1 LALGGRLA
9 WDEDALMTQTQTRS
23 DSQLKDAVV
32 DELKWTPSVNDTH
45 IGVAVD
51 HGAVTLSGEVD
62 SYPEKHNAEN
72 AAMRVRGVSAVAEAL
87 TVRSAWGAVS
97 DADVAREASEALDRA
112 IDVPDN
118 TVKVV
123 VHDHFV
129 TLTGSTAWQYQREA
143 AHRAVRYLKG
153 VVGVMNSITIK
164 PTVSTASLKGAISA
178 ALVRSARSEGKDIT
192 VTADSGDV
200 TLEGTVHSP
209 YERRQAS
216 AAAWSAPGVTGVRNR
231 LVVI

>member
-1 LALGGRLA
+1 
-9 WDEDALMTQTQTRS
+9 MTQTQTRS

-32 DELKWTPSVNDTH
+32 DELKWTPSVNDVH

-62 SYPEKHNAEN
+62 SYPEKHHAES
-72 AAMRVRGVSAVAEAL
+72 AAMRVRGVSAVAEEL
-87 TVRSAWGAVS
+87 TVRSAWGAIS

-112 IDVPDN
+112 IDVPND

-129 TLTGSTAWQYQREA
+129 TLSGTAVWQYQREA

-164 PTVSTASLKGAISA
+164 PSVSTAGLKNSISA
-178 ALVRSARSEGKDIT
+178 ALVRTARLEGKDIA
-192 VTADSGDV
+192 VTTNSGDV

-209 YERRQAS
+209 YERRQAG
-216 AAAWSAPGVTGVRNR
+216 AAAWSAPGVTGVTNH

>member
-1 LALGGRLA
+1 
-9 WDEDALMTQTQTRS
+9 MTQTQTRS

-32 DELKWTPSVNDTH
+32 DELKWTPSVNDVH

-62 SYPEKHNAEN
+62 SYPEKHHAES
-72 AAMRVRGVSAVAEAL
+72 AAMRVRGVSAVAEEL
-87 TVRSAWGAVS
+87 TVRSAWGAIS

-112 IDVPDN
+112 IDVPND

-129 TLTGSTAWQYQREA
+129 TLSGTAVWQYQREA

-164 PTVSTASLKGAISA
+164 PSVSTAGLKNSISA
-178 ALVRSARSEGKDIT
+178 ALVRTARLEGKDIA

-216 AAAWSAPGVTGVRNR
+216 AAAWSAPGVTGVTNH